1 MSHSQKF
8 QQHVCLSCKKPEG
21 GAVSGS
27 SYISNGDN
35 GMIVRFWLCDDCAMT
50 LGPSQGPIDMDEPE
64 ARQQRV

>member
-1 MSHSQKF
+1 MSHSQKS
-8 QQHVCLSCKKPEG
+8 QQRVCLSCKKPE

-64 ARQQRV
+64 AHQQRV